1 MKKHLLIVLAP
12 LLAAASLSAQT
23 VTLQFTARD
32 ATDHYVQLDSVTITN
47 YTRSWQETIFW
58 PDTTLTLQIG
68 VGIEDAGTGGMP
80 SLKLSQNNPNPFSGM
95 TEVELSVADKGKSRW
110 KYLI

>member
-32 ATDHYVQLDSVTITN
+32 ATDHYVQLDSVIHH
-47 YTRSWQETIFW
+47 
-58 PDTTLTLQIG
+58 
-68 VGIEDAGTGGMP
+68 
-80 SLKLSQNNPNPFSGM
+80 
-95 TEVELSVADKGKSRW
+95 
-110 KYLI
+110 